1 MACKEYRKVTYQN
14 SIIGLR
20 NVTKRYR
27 GRMVLNGVDLTVNAE
42 QVVGLIGPNGCG
54 KTTILRIVS
63 GLAQPSGGEVWID
76 GHPLHDLPGQIPSG
90 LGVLFDPP
98 GLLPHLT
105 GFQNLRMLA
114 SLRHLVGDA
123 EIRRWMT
130 RLGLN
135 PDDRKH
141 VGTYSQGMLQRL
153 GLAQALMESPRIL
166 LLDEPTNALDPAGV
180 DLVADLIQEQQHLGV
195 TVLIASHHLEEVA
208 RVCTD
213 VFKVLEGQLN
223 PAGEDDLRRRGLPD
237 RDRTR

>member
-1 MACKEYRKVTYQN
+1 MTDEENAIIVLRKM
-14 SIIGLR
+14 
-20 NVTKRYR
+20 TKRYR
-27 GRMVLNGVDLTVNAE
+27 GRTVLDGVDLTVNAGR
-42 QVVGLIGPNGCG
+42 VVGLIGPNGCG
-54 KTTILRIVS
+54 KTTILRIVA
-63 GLAQPSGGEVWID
+63 GLTQPNGGEVWID
-76 GHPLHDLPGQIPSG
+76 GHPLHDLPGHMPAS

-114 SLRHLVGDA
+114 SLRHVVGEA
-123 EIRRWMT
+123 EIRRWMM

-166 LLDEPTNALDPAGV
+166 LLDEPTNALDPAAV

-213 VFKVLEGQLN
+213 VFKVLDGRLH
-223 PAGEDDLRRRGLPD
+223 PAGADDLRRHDLPD
-237 RDRTR
+237 QDRRR